1 MVEIHSF
8 NRCSLRFF
16 LNAVSCTQGTLT
28 STTHFSIFSLKG
40 TSLLTTLP
48 ALYTTTGDIFI
59 ECSTAH
65 GSPLLQ
71 TPVTVTLPP
80 TARTQSQRHTL
91 LCVSLEQ
98 HPVLVEIS
106 PERSAIRFKV
116 PNPGYVQ
123 SCLQAHSVFARSL
136 PSSDKRSFGTSL
148 HLFHKDPASSVEVT
162 QYILIESKPYTYYY
176 AFLCYTLSSK
186 KIC

>member
-59 ECSTAH
+59 ERSTAH

-106 PERSAIRFKV
+106 PQRSAIRFKV

-123 SCLQAHSVFARSL
+123 SCLQAQLCLCQISPKQWQEKFLNKPSPFPQRSSLLCRSYSIHSYWIKTIYLLLRISL
-136 PSSDKRSFGTSL
+136 LYS
-148 HLFHKDPASSVEVT
+148 
-162 QYILIESKPYTYYY
+162 
-176 AFLCYTLSSK
+176 
-186 KIC
+186 